1 MVYQAKE
8 TPVGESFGGIMS
20 VCLVL
25 AHPDT
30 TSLSAQIFHELAAV
44 LDSGGFEVF
53 RQDLYRDEF
62 NPVLPLDEIKR
73 RMSLDPLVARYS
85 TQLSSCDRILII
97 HPDWW
102 SGPPAILKG
111 WVDRLFRPGTAYD
124 EIRDFL
130 GDDAEFVPLLEG
142 KKVDV
147 VVQSY
152 QDVSSQSF
160 YKFWKQDVFGWCGV
174 ECFTLY
180 HLNNLRSRDESE
192 IVDWKRS
199 ILKKIVEL

>member
-1 MVYQAKE
+1 
-8 TPVGESFGGIMS
+8 MS

-25 AHPDT
+25 AHPDS
-30 TSLSAQIFHELAAV
+30 TSLSSQIFHELAAV
-44 LDSGGFEVF
+44 LDSGGIEVF
-53 RQDLYRDEF
+53 LQDLYQDRF
-62 NPVLPLDEIKR
+62 NPVLPQDELKR
-73 RMSLDPLVARYS
+73 RMSLDPLVTRYS
-85 TQLSSCDRILII
+85 TQLSSCDRVIVI

-142 KKVDV
+142 KRVDV

-152 QDVSSQSF
+152 QAVSPESF
-160 YKFWKQDVFGWCGV
+160 NRFWKQDVFGWCGV
-174 ECFTLY
+174 DNFTLH
-180 HLNNLRSRDESE
+180 HLNDLRARDVNE
-192 IVDWKRS
+192 IEDWKRS
-199 ILKKIVEL
+199 LLKKMVDL